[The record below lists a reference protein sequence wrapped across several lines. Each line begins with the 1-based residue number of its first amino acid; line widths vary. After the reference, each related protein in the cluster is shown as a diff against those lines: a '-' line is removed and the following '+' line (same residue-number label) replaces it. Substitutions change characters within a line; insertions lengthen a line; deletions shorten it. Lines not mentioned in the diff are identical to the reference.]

1 MINLLKK
8 EWNSGDNLNGEKI
21 KIIIGSEVTSE
32 GIDFQGIR
40 EIHILDPWY
49 NLNRLEQ
56 VIGRGI
62 RYCSHIKLPVEH
74 RNVSIYLHISNIN
87 DEDACIDESIYQLAE
102 RKAINIGKIE
112 SILKI
117 NSIDSYLF
125 LKGNIITKGN
135 ISPIKL
141 IDSRNNNLNAYY
153 PYDREYSKLCSYME
167 TCIYNPNISDTN
179 LIKLEKLK
187 EKDIDFDTFNI
198 DLSSEITETV
208 YKYIQELFKIDNIF
222 TIDNIIDYINDNL
235 NIHHK
240 IIFLSLNYIIDKKIT
255 LYGINDIKG
264 YIIYRND
271 YYIFQPEIYNDEY
284 LPIYYRY
291 NLINNNITHLSID
304 SILDDEE
311 DIIEI
316 DESNVEYEEILLKVN
331 KLVND
336 YNNLKILK
344 DHKLNDKKLI
354 FEYIIDRLDISE
366 KKILIDKILID
377 KNINIDIFN
386 YFSKNFIYNDNG
398 NYIIGKNIKN
408 NDIIG
413 YGLSNDKGMVYYIN
427 GEIAKDII
435 KDNINKNLKNIN
447 IIDKEIWGYTLNLK
461 GEIIFKLVDE
471 KLKSRMKFKG
481 TILQN
486 ISNKQKL
493 IDYIK
498 NYFPKYFNDKIH
510 KKLPKS
516 DILLLIEF
524 IIRKENIFI
533 NSDLIHFKYNT

>member
-1 MINLLKK
+1 
-8 EWNSGDNLNGEKI
+8 
-21 KIIIGSEVTSE
+21 
-32 GIDFQGIR
+32 
-40 EIHILDPWY
+40 
-49 NLNRLEQ
+49 
-56 VIGRGI
+56 
-62 RYCSHIKLPVEH
+62 
-74 RNVSIYLHISNIN
+74 
-87 DEDACIDESIYQLAE
+87 
-102 RKAINIGKIE
+102 
-112 SILKI
+112 
-117 NSIDSYLF
+117 
-125 LKGNIITKGN
+125 
-135 ISPIKL
+135 
-141 IDSRNNNLNAYY
+141 
-153 PYDREYSKLCSYME
+153 ME

-471 KLKSRMKFKG
+471 KLKSRMKNLKELFYK
-481 TILQN
+481 IYQ
-486 ISNKQKL
+486 INK
-493 IDYIK
+493 
-498 NYFPKYFNDKIH
+498 N
-510 KKLPKS
+510 
-516 DILLLIEF
+516 
-524 IIRKENIFI
+524 
-533 NSDLIHFKYNT
+533 